1 MSYKLYR
8 AGPKLFSIMNIKEY
22 VNGSAIEP
30 GVTYKIGTADAN
42 SAWTLISD
50 RPILFKLS
58 ATEPT
63 DSAWSN
69 VKEEQYLINGALSN
83 QILKIESPAGK
94 FFVVPTNAQDSAATV
109 ESAYAKVSQA
119 PGV

>member
-22 VNGSAIEP
+22 VNGPAIEP

-50 RPILFKLS
+50 RPILYKLS

-69 VKEEQYLINGALSN
+69 V
-83 QILKIESPAGK
+83 
-94 FFVVPTNAQDSAATV
+94 
-109 ESAYAKVSQA
+109 
-119 PGV
+119 